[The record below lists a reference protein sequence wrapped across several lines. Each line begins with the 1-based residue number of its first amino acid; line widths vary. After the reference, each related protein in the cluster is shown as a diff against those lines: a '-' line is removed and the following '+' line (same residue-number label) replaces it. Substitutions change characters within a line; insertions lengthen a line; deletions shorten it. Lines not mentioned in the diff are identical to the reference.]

1 MSFILFCSIVRG
13 QDELFFECG
22 TTELDY
28 LPADIDAFQTRS
40 ATSTADYTIDLAI
53 HIIYG
58 KYDQTDLN
66 ISLSTNEH
74 YVNASFVVHEMFT
87 KYWVMDD
94 IINFSMPN
102 QTIEL
107 AIPSRV
113 GPHYIQ
119 IYAPNDSTT
128 VTGYVTNTSGDTL
141 ANWNSADFLAWQDQ
155 STSANV
161 YILFD
166 TGIGET
172 DVGNISE
179 PELNAAV
186 DRLNQNSE
194 LSQFTFAIDT
204 INRVHNNDWAVGLD
218 IGAQTYESVPALSM
232 DPMETLNLF
241 SIIGYSHNLALGGV
255 GIFPWYLDVWD
266 SIYYRA
272 TLKSFYYTDQ
282 ALIESRSH
290 IVDHEIGHTLGLLH
304 TFNYGCGSDQHGDY
318 VDDTPIHAY
327 ANWGCAEGTDSCP
340 DDPGLDPVDNLMN
353 YVYSPECPMI
363 SFTVGQAERALW
375 AINNWVPTLLDS
387 TSGFPHE
394 TVVFTKP
401 DSADWTLPEN
411 QDRISANVWITRKHN
426 QSIFNIAQED
436 GYSAAAGSPTGT
448 LWADTTTAAAD
459 AGSYTNFVGMHGGSS
474 QSIINDTISLYLPQD
489 SLYFDVVFTSY
500 TGQNNGG
507 GFSYIRTSVNNS
519 ELDMDDEYLIPDKYA
534 LQQNFPNPFN
544 PRTTIHYELPNQELV
559 QIIIINL
566 LGHQVKRLVDGFRG
580 AGVNSI
586 VWDAT
591 NDHGQPVSAGIYIYQ
606 FQAGRIFQTRKMV
619 FLK

>member
-1 MSFILFCSIVRG
+1 MSFFLFCSIVKG
-13 QDELFFECG
+13 QDKLFFECG

-28 LPADIDAFQTRS
+28 LPADIAAFQTRS

-107 AIPSRV
+107 AIPDQV

-128 VTGYVTNTSGDTL
+128 VTGYVTNINGDTL
-141 ANWNSADFLAWQDQ
+141 ANWNSADFLAWQEQ

-179 PELNAAV
+179 SELNGAV

-194 LSQFTFAIDT
+194 LSQFTFSIDT

-232 DPMETLNLF
+232 DPMEKLNLF

-282 ALIESRSH
+282 AVIESRSH
-290 IVDHEIGHTLGLLH
+290 VVDHEIGHTLGLLH
-304 TFNYGCGSDQHGDY
+304 TFNYGCGSEQHGYY
-318 VDDTPIHAY
+318 VDDTSIHAY

-387 TSGFPHE
+387 SREFPDE
-394 TVVFTKP
+394 TVFFTKP

-436 GYSAAAGSPTGT
+436 GYSGAAGSPTGT

-459 AGSYTNFVGMHGGSS
+459 AGSYTNFVGMHGGSP

-519 ELDMDDEYLIPDKYA
+519 ELDMDDEFLFPHKYA

-559 QIIIINL
+559 QIIIFNL

-586 VWDAT
+586 VWDGT

-606 FQAGRIFQTRKMV
+606 LQAGGFLQTRKMIL
-619 FLK
+619 LK